1 MISTSLDNRILT
13 IVFDRADKKNAITS
27 QMYVDANQALK
38 DSAENNTV
46 RAVVFKGAQGDFTA
60 GNDMKAFLEMKGEAE
75 PPVLTFLLT
84 LANYPKPVIAA
95 VNRLAI
101 GIGTTMLAHCDYV
114 VAADNARFKLPFVD
128 LGICPEGGSSL
139 LFPRLMGHSL
149 ASELLLL
156 GDVFASDKA
165 HAVGLLNAVVSADVV
180 EEEALSVAKRFAQ
193 KPPAAVRNAKR
204 MLKSDSL
211 NALNALVKKEIQ
223 QLVAMI
229 DGEECQEALAAFS
242 EKRKPDFSQF

>member
-95 VNRLAI
+95 VNGLAI